1 LCLAI
6 ICTARYENL
15 QLTRF
20 MDFQLSEGECAVNGD
35 FIVMSLKF
43 LPI

>member
-1 LCLAI
+1 
-6 ICTARYENL
+6 
-15 QLTRF
+15 